1 VTALLDLNDAALA
14 LWTPDAVLL
23 SPAYARWH
31 NDRYHFGL
39 GAQSEARLHPR
50 EISTRYWSQ
59 LSLQPLVPALG
70 RARHSADL
78 VHTQLQD
85 MLTQQPAETIL
96 LVVPGHFS
104 REQVSLL
111 LGILETLP
119 TQVAAVVH
127 RSAAIAGTSHVS
139 DGCHVE
145 VQLQQTVMTSLT
157 VDGDSVVAGDTQS
170 VSGFGWLWLLD
181 RLAEAVAAQFVEQT
195 RFDPQRKASSE
206 QSLYDELPALLA
218 ALTEHSEHRLEI
230 DGYSARVQRE
240 PLARVG
246 QQWREELQRVTGE
259 RHWLV
264 NSDIAR
270 LPGFDTEGLS
280 LRVERDHWQRQ
291 ILAAAPSFQQDAD
304 GLHLQRKVALSGEIS
319 HADGQSTAAADADI
333 APASPA
339 HERVNATLL
348 PTHLLIDDRAT
359 PLRDRLTLAGDAEL
373 QLNDG
378 VPKLAGHIAPDLMI
392 NNERASAGQRLKLGD
407 TLSDSLG
414 FAARLIHVEE

>member
-1 VTALLDLNDAALA
+1 
-14 LWTPDAVLL
+14 
-23 SPAYARWH
+23 
-31 NDRYHFGL
+31 
-39 GAQSEARLHPR
+39 
-50 EISTRYWSQ
+50 
-59 LSLQPLVPALG
+59 
-70 RARHSADL
+70 
-78 VHTQLQD
+78 
-85 MLTQQPAETIL
+85 
-96 LVVPGHFS
+96 
-104 REQVSLL
+104 
-111 LGILETLP
+111 
-119 TQVAAVVH
+119 
-127 RSAAIAGTSHVS
+127 
-139 DGCHVE
+139 VE

-157 VDGDSVVAGDTQS
+157 VDGDSVVAGDTQT

-206 QSLYDELPALLA
+206 QSLYDDLPTLLA

-319 HADGQSTAAADADI
+319 HADGLSPAAADADGL

-339 HERVNATLL
+339 HERVNTTLL

-378 VPKLAGHIAPDLMI
+378 IPRLAGHIAPDI
-392 NNERASAGQRLKLGD
+392 NDQ
-407 TLSDSLG
+407 
-414 FAARLIHVEE
+414 